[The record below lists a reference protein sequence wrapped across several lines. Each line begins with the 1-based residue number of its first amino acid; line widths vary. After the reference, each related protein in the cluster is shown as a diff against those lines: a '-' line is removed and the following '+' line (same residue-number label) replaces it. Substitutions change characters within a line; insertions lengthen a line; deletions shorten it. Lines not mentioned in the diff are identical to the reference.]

1 MWMPDGICADPAIA
15 TVHAH
20 LFPTFIDV
28 LQQIDAVMNESQYS
42 ADSKG
47 DYKGSL
53 CTRLRLLTN
62 GINGMIFSADELDSA
77 DLFDRNVIVDLSRV
91 GSTETKALIMG
102 LLVMKL
108 QEYRMSQGGM
118 NETLRHVTV
127 LEEAH
132 NLLKRTS
139 TVQGAVGAD
148 LAGKSVEMLANAI
161 AEMRTYGEGFIIADQ
176 APGLLDEAVIR
187 NTNTKII
194 LRLPDYTDRQLV
206 GKAIG
211 LNDDQIDELSK
222 LKQGVAAVYRF
233 EGIPFSHGEVDFS
246 EVGKGSVEIK
256 DFSDDRGANFDQAD
270 E

>member
-1 MWMPDGICADPAIA
+1 MEIFNVCWPMYAAMPAVLKDAIERA
-15 TVHAH
+15 YVDAGWDLRKSRNRYSAR
-20 LFPTFIDV
+20 LFPTFVDV

-47 DYKGSL
+47 DYKGAL
-53 CTRLRLLTN
+53 CTRLRSLTN

-139 TVQGAVGAD
+139 AAPGAEGAD

-176 APGLLDEAVIR
+176 ARAFLM
-187 NTNTKII
+187 
-194 LRLPDYTDRQLV
+194 
-206 GKAIG
+206 
-211 LNDDQIDELSK
+211 K
-222 LKQGVAAVYRF
+222 L
-233 EGIPFSHGEVDFS
+233 
-246 EVGKGSVEIK
+246 
-256 DFSDDRGANFDQAD
+256 
-270 E
+270 

>member
-1 MWMPDGICADPAIA
+1 MGSAQIPQSLQRAS
-15 TVHAH
+15 
-20 LFPTFIDV
+20 FPTFIDV
-28 LQQIDAVMNESQYS
+28 LQQIDAVMDESQYS

-53 CTRLRLLTN
+53 CTRLRSLTN

-118 NETLRHVTV
+118 NKTLRHATV

-139 TVQGAVGAD
+139 AVQSAVG
-148 LAGKSVEMLANAI
+148 
-161 AEMRTYGEGFIIADQ
+161 R
-176 APGLLDEAVIR
+176 
-187 NTNTKII
+187 
-194 LRLPDYTDRQLV
+194 
-206 GKAIG
+206 
-211 LNDDQIDELSK
+211 
-222 LKQGVAAVYRF
+222 
-233 EGIPFSHGEVDFS
+233 
-246 EVGKGSVEIK
+246 
-256 DFSDDRGANFDQAD
+256 
-270 E
+270 